1 MVKYACVAKITF
13 RHQELKKLKNKY
25 ILLFIISGALIVVDQ
40 YTKFMV
46 SLHIPLNYSIKVVEG
61 FFNLTHIR
69 NSGVA
74 FGLFADQQSEYKAL
88 MFIAISSIAIMAI
101 LVIFHQNP
109 KEKKMVQVALI
120 LIFSGAIG
128 NLIDRTLHGEVIDFV
143 DFFIRDHHFP
153 AFNIADSCI
162 TIGVALMVVDLFVGE
177 SNSDSSA
184 NTV

>member
-1 MVKYACVAKITF
+1 V
-13 RHQELKKLKNKY
+13 KNKY
-25 ILLFIISGALIVVDQ
+25 LALLFVSGILIVTDQ

-74 FGLFADQQSEYKAL
+74 FGLFASQQSEYKAL
-88 MFIAISSIAIMAI
+88 MFIAISTIAIIAI
-101 LVIFHQNP
+101 LVIFHQTP
-109 KEKKMVQVALI
+109 KEKKMVQTGLI

-128 NLIDRTLHGEVIDFV
+128 NLIDRILHGEVIDFV
-143 DFFIRDHHFP
+143 DFFINRHHFP

-162 TIGVALMVVDLFVGE
+162 TVGVIMMVIDLFFGEVGP
-177 SNSDSSA
+177 DSSTKV
-184 NTV
+184 N